1 MTTWATRAAQALL
14 ILGGLGSLTV
24 QFAIVMNVVYGSP
37 RDALSWVLAAL
48 ALVFVAC
55 VEVAIVCL
63 WRLLTFARSDAIFS
77 TRAFRFVDVIVGC
90 CVAAGVLIMVAAAIL
105 APMPDVDG
113 PPPGMILIF
122 GLVGAGCWGIGLLV
136 VVMRG
141 LLTRAIAWRDELEVV
156 I

>member
-1 MTTWATRAAQALL
+1 MATWATRAAQALL
-14 ILGGLGSLTV
+14 VLGGLGSLAV
-24 QFAIVMNVVYGSP
+24 QFVSVMNVVYGSP
-37 RDALSWVLAAL
+37 HEALSWILAAL
-48 ALVFVAC
+48 AIAFVAC
-55 VEVAIVCL
+55 VEVGIACL
-63 WRLLTFARSDAIFS
+63 WRLLTFARSDVIFS

-90 CVAAGVLIMVAAAIL
+90 CVAAGVLIMVVAAIL

-113 PPPGMILIF
+113 PPPGMILVF

>member
-14 ILGGLGSLTV
+14 ILGGLGSLVV

-37 RDALSWVLAAL
+37 HDALSWVLAAL

-90 CVAAGVLIMVAAAIL
+90 CVAAGALIIVVAAIL

-141 LLTRAIAWRDELEVV
+141 LLTRAIAWRDELEAV